1 MSLADVRR
9 IADAVLYEGYILY
22 PYRASAQKN
31 RSRWQFGVLMP
42 PGFVAADPSETSTMR
57 AECVFEH
64 RGQPTVEVTVRFL
77 QVQRRRT
84 SGTRPAGTGDGSTT
98 DISTGDISRG
108 DTIVPDISVQDASAP
123 AVWDEAVEQEVT
135 ATVVAEALFG
145 GGRVTRFSVPGGEDL
160 ETTDGARVVRRRA
173 LLAGTVS
180 IRATP
185 LPGPWQAARLTVQVD
200 NESASTGEAAGPASR
215 DAALPGA
222 LVAAHLIITVSGGAF
237 LSMTDPPEWASPQV
251 AACQNS
257 GCWPVLAGPEG
268 SRQVML
274 AAPIILPD
282 NPQVA
287 SESPGEL
294 YDGTEIDEILTLR
307 TLALSDAEKAA
318 ARATD
323 PRAAALIDRVDAMD
337 APTMAQLH
345 GTIRTMSAAPS
356 TRPDGLGPDGLGP
369 DGLGPGGDGERV
381 PWWDP
386 GADASVSPGTD
397 FVVIVGQRVARG
409 SRVILRPGS
418 RRADAQDMFLAGRA
432 ALVEAVLLDVD
443 DTAYLAVTLVDDPAA
458 DLQAAHGRFLYFAPD
473 EVVPD
478 EVGPDDEG
486 PDPEEE
492 ARS

>member
-1 MSLADVRR
+1 MSITEVRKV
-9 IADAVLYEGYILY
+9 ADAVLYEGYILY

-42 PGFVAADPSETSTMR
+42 PGYAAADPSESSTMR

-64 RGQPTVEVTVRFL
+64 RGQPSLEVTARFL

-84 SGTRPAGTGDGSTT
+84 DGAVEDAG
-98 DISTGDISRG
+98 
-108 DTIVPDISVQDASAP
+108 VP

-135 ATVVAEALFG
+135 ETVPAQALFG
-145 GGRVTRFSVPGGEDL
+145 GGAVARFAVPGGEDT
-160 ETTDGARVVRRRA
+160 ENMAGARVVWRREK
-173 LLAGTVS
+173 LTGTVWV
-180 IRATP
+180 RATP
-185 LPGPWQAARLTVQVD
+185 LPGPWQAARLTVQVT
-200 NESASTGEAAGPASR
+200 NESGAGTPASR
-215 DAALPGA
+215 EEALPAA

-251 AACQNS
+251 AACKNT
-257 GCWPVLAGPEG
+257 GCWPVLAGPED

-282 NPQVA
+282 HPQVA

-307 TLALSDAEKAA
+307 TLALSAEEKAA

-337 APTMAQLH
+337 PQSIAQLH
-345 GTIRTMSAAPS
+345 GTIRTMSPS
-356 TRPDGLGPDGLGP
+356 QPNGPITL
-369 DGLGPGGDGERV
+369 GGDGEQV

-397 FVVIVGQRVARG
+397 SVVIAGHRVAAG
-409 SRVILRPGS
+409 SRVILRPGR

-473 EVVPD
+473 EV
-478 EVGPDDEG
+478 E
-486 PDPEEE
+486 PDPGDPDPGEPHPE
-492 ARS
+492 AGGRP